1 MSPSAP
7 TAGSISRNS
16 RFASALRPGITA
28 AKRIDSGNERA
39 SNAASSKGRTPP
51 TTNMARQPNG
61 ATSCAVAMPAPMA
74 PSEMPLPTN
83 ITISARRL
91 CGAYSEASPIAFG
104 NAAPSPRPVKNRS
117 AVKGPQRIDGRRQQ
131 RQHAE
136 GDARVDDDF
145 APPDSI
151 GERREKHCAEHD
163 ANEAA
168 GEGRPQ
174 LAANQ
179 TPFLRDRRR
188 DVGDALHVEPV
199 DEQHRRA

>member
-1 MSPSAP
+1 
-7 TAGSISRNS
+7 
-16 RFASALRPGITA
+16 
-28 AKRIDSGNERA
+28 
-39 SNAASSKGRTPP
+39 
-51 TTNMARQPNG
+51 MARQPNG
-61 ATSCAVAMPAPMA
+61 ATSCAVAMPAPIA

-117 AVKGPQRIDGRRQQ
+117 TINGTNESTAGVSSVSD
-131 RQHAE
+131 AE

-151 GERREKHCAEHD
+151 GERREQHRAEHD
-163 ANEAA
+163 ADEAA

-174 LAANQ
+174 LAANEP
-179 TPFLRDRRR
+179 PFLRDRRR
-188 DVGDALHVEPV
+188 DVGDALHVEAV
-199 DEQHRRA
+199 DEQHGRAQQEDAQLERADGPRVDDVRNVDGSSHSLTARLTGGLTKVRES

>member
-1 MSPSAP
+1 
-7 TAGSISRNS
+7 
-16 RFASALRPGITA
+16 
-28 AKRIDSGNERA
+28 
-39 SNAASSKGRTPP
+39 
-51 TTNMARQPNG
+51 MARQPNG

-117 AVKGPQRIDGRRQQ
+117 TSQGTQRIDGRRQQ

-151 GERREKHCAEHD
+151 GERREKHRAEHD
-163 ANEAA
+163 ADEAA

-179 TPFLRDRRR
+179 TPFPRDRRR
-188 DVGDALHVEPV
+188 DVGDALHVETV
-199 DEQHRRA
+199 DEQHRRAQQEDAQLERADGPRVDDVRNVDGSSHSLTARLTGGLTKVRES